1 MSNCAVSG
9 VGFNDARTRVLELGG
24 TKRRQR
30 SVRSARPETRN
41 PKRVQTVLA
50 HARRS
55 TACEAEG
62 VDDSRGKQSRRSAL
76 ITCITTTSVWAI
88 SLANP
93 SIASANND
101 AVLAALKRKDT
112 SDSMDGGQVQTRL
125 NLALDELRRAQT
137 LASVGEYTEARSLL
151 RKGALEQVR
160 LDLRKVGQYLRVQR
174 PTFDQFEGL
183 AVTGGLD
190 AFDNSMRAM
199 QQGVAEV
206 TARDVNLNAKSTVSA
221 LEEVC
226 YVLGKDTTYE
236 AMKER
241 LEGGVEK
248 KKEENIRRD
257 FLDEE
262 RAILSDARIGAE

>member
-1 MSNCAVSG
+1 
-9 VGFNDARTRVLELGG
+9 
-24 TKRRQR
+24 
-30 SVRSARPETRN
+30 
-41 PKRVQTVLA
+41 
-50 HARRS
+50 
-55 TACEAEG
+55 
-62 VDDSRGKQSRRSAL
+62 
-76 ITCITTTSVWAI
+76 
-88 SLANP
+88 
-93 SIASANND
+93 
-101 AVLAALKRKDT
+101 
-112 SDSMDGGQVQTRL
+112 
-125 NLALDELRRAQT
+125 
-137 LASVGEYTEARSLL
+137 
-151 RKGALEQVR
+151 
-160 LDLRKVGQYLRVQR
+160 
-174 PTFDQFEGL
+174 
-183 AVTGGLD
+183 
-190 AFDNSMRAM
+190 MRAM